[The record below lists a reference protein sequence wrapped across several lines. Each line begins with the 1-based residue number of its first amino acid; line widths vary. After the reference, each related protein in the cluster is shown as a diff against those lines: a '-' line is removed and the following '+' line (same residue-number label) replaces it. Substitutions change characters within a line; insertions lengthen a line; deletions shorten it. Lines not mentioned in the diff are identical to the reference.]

1 MGFKITY
8 KILIEELK
16 NNNLKSNEAQDILN
30 EISHDLDDEQIE
42 EAENLIHEKEQE
54 DILIEHSYYDT
65 VPYDSESRDDWWNE
79 DNGWGDIV
87 K

>member
-8 KILIEELK
+8 NILIEELK
-16 NNNLKSNEAQDILN
+16 NNNLKSSEAQKILN
-30 EISHDLDDEQIE
+30 EISCDLSDEQIE

-65 VPYDSESRDDWWNE
+65 IPYDAEFRDDWWNE
-79 DNGWGDIV
+79 DNGWGE
-87 K
+87 KH